1 MLTHPGAPRTAEH
14 PDSTANGCKVLRTGT
29 QAKEFLI
36 QNDLDPD
43 AIALFDFSQM
53 YGAEGELTEH
63 GRKRIA
69 AGTTGRGRG
78 RGLSAHT
85 AVLPPAVARRSA
97 RPQQARAP
105 RARSG

>member
-1 MLTHPGAPRTAEH
+1 MQIEAGTDPFTLFDSWYAE
-14 PDSTANGCKVLRTGT
+14 AVEAEIN
-29 QAKEFLI
+29 
-36 QNDLDPD
+36 DPD

-78 RGLSAHT
+78 RGLCAHT